1 MAEIA
6 EALGLERKQVEQTI
20 WTLLRAGAIACVSE
34 VHSVRRAGR
43 NEKVYQR
50 SEKMGRATDA
60 EKIRGA
66 VFRFSDRYEFT
77 TTDVARDLRIR
88 PATVRLVLEA
98 LEKSGAVARVID
110 SRRPRGGRPA
120 PRWTSNADNVDVQR
134 HLAELEQM
142 SDAELTES

>member
-1 MAEIA
+1 M
-6 EALGLERKQVEQTI
+6 GRGQVEQVI
-20 WTLLRAGAIACVSE
+20 WTLKRAGAISPVGE
-34 VHSVRRAGR
+34 VHSVRRQGR
-43 NEKVYQR
+43 NEKFYQR

-77 TTDVARDLRIR
+77 TTDVARELKIR

-120 PRWTSNADNVDVQR
+120 PRWTSNDDNMGVQR
-134 HLAELEQM
+134 HLADLENM
-142 SDAELTES
+142 SDSELAES